1 MNHIK
6 DIATMLGVRIGVP
19 FAIASK
25 YNETRYIMKFTNT
38 KLLICLDGIWSE
50 CYGLQWGALM
60 NGTLEVDSAYR
71 SK

>member
-1 MNHIK
+1 
-6 DIATMLGVRIGVP
+6 
-19 FAIASK
+19 
-25 YNETRYIMKFTNT
+25 MKFTNT